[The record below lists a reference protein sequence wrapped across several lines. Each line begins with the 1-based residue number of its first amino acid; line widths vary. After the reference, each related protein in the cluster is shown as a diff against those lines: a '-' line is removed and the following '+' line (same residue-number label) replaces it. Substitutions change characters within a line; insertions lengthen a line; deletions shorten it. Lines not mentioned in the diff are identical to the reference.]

1 MKDKIKNILNLSK
14 IYIKENENIKIIDW
28 KNKSFNKSSFI
39 FWVYVILVL
48 ALAYLSTE
56 MVNYCY
62 KIGKIELF
70 LNAFLLFLN
79 FLIIIRT
86 IMLSTN
92 IYYFSKD
99 IENILHLPIKPIE
112 VLLAKLLCLLF
123 LNYEI
128 ILLIGVIPLL
138 IYGNYAGLLFIIE
151 LIPILIIFPIFW
163 TLIISCI
170 MMILMKTVK
179 FFKNKDL
186 MQIIITIVLI
196 ITTMVLI
203 NYSIKFIFNNTEQF
217 ENNQELIL
225 NNLNEKIIK
234 INNYFL
240 NINPSINILQNN
252 RIIFNSLIL
261 LLLNIA
267 SFFLFIF
274 LGKKLYLKNILKAK
288 FYYKTK
294 SQKIKLKGRKKNIS
308 YSYIKKETKQL
319 IKNPVFLIQ
328 MVLPVIIT
336 TFTISVLIIALVPRA
351 RELIAQEEIK
361 KQIGDLKFNVE
372 AVCIILGAVQII
384 GLSNYCSITAF
395 SREGKNAFVMKY
407 LPISLYK
414 QYIYKNI
421 PQIAINTIC
430 SIIIFIIINI
440 QIPEIKINYIILMFI
455 ISFLSFLIN
464 SFILSLIDLLM
475 PKLKWDAEY
484 EILKNN
490 KNKLLQ
496 YVLIVLNILF
506 LIFINKLFKNHNLDK
521 SLYTLI
527 IILLI
532 IFIIF
537 NYIINKYKNKLYK
550 KIN

>member
-1 MKDKIKNILNLSK
+1 
-14 IYIKENENIKIIDW
+14 
-28 KNKSFNKSSFI
+28 
-39 FWVYVILVL
+39 
-48 ALAYLSTE
+48 
-56 MVNYCY
+56 
-62 KIGKIELF
+62 
-70 LNAFLLFLN
+70 
-79 FLIIIRT
+79 
-86 IMLSTN
+86 
-92 IYYFSKD
+92 
-99 IENILHLPIKPIE
+99 
-112 VLLAKLLCLLF
+112 
-123 LNYEI
+123 
-128 ILLIGVIPLL
+128 
-138 IYGNYAGLLFIIE
+138 
-151 LIPILIIFPIFW
+151 
-163 TLIISCI
+163 
-170 MMILMKTVK
+170 
-179 FFKNKDL
+179 
-186 MQIIITIVLI
+186 
-196 ITTMVLI
+196 
-203 NYSIKFIFNNTEQF
+203 
-217 ENNQELIL
+217 
-225 NNLNEKIIK
+225 
-234 INNYFL
+234 
-240 NINPSINILQNN
+240 
-252 RIIFNSLIL
+252 
-261 LLLNIA
+261 
-267 SFFLFIF
+267 
-274 LGKKLYLKNILKAK
+274 
-288 FYYKTK
+288 
-294 SQKIKLKGRKKNIS
+294 
-308 YSYIKKETKQL
+308 
-319 IKNPVFLIQ
+319 

-455 ISFLSFLIN
+455 ISFLLFLIN